1 VAGVTTEKPTP
12 QEEIPEK
19 EKGVPTPTGVPIP
32 TEGIPKEEAPGEVSP
47 VKEAQPPEVGFT
59 GEQKVQPSFGSLLL
73 ASLSVIRETPW
84 MIVLLILSILGII
97 WIAIAEWRERKK
109 R

>member
-19 EKGVPTPTGVPIP
+19 EKGVPTPT
-32 TEGIPKEEAPGEVSP
+32 EGIPKEEAPGEAPP
-47 VKEAQPPEVGFT
+47 VKETPPSEVGFT
-59 GEQKVQPSFGSLLL
+59 GEQKAQPSFGSLLL
-73 ASLSVIRETPW
+73 ASLSVIGKTPW

-97 WIAIAEWRERKK
+97 WIAITEWRERKK